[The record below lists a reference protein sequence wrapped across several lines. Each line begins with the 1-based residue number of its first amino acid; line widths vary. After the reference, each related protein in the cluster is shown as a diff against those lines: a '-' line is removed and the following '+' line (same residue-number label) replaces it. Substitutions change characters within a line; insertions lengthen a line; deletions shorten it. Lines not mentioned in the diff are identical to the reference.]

1 MDYQIS
7 EFTLGSNKNSQ
18 VYKLTS
24 SNELLIAKIYDDS
37 KKEKYEKEKEILTE
51 IKTNIPN
58 NEVFIKLKDI
68 VYYQGMFEYPL
79 RDTIYHNCLFFDFLP
94 KFSLL
99 DYISQNVNQI
109 YEIYA
114 KYIAYKLLIAIETL
128 KQNNI
133 SHNKLDIGKIMFDEK
148 FNLKLIHFSDA
159 NWIKDKNEK
168 YIDLFGLGQILI
180 KLLSLG
186 RCKAISYD
194 KKSKLFYILINFE
207 MSIRSQKKYL
217 KLSEFWKS
225 LETTNINIS
234 QKFISFFFQLIST
247 RITNQDPNIKQFIN
261 NEWLTEVISDIEY
274 YETEFK
280 NYFNNLYKRIIEDS
294 EIDNKIEIDIKDI
307 IKINSKEMEEAKS
320 LSENILNYKNE
331 KNIFGNKDSDY
342 LGYDYLKNENFGNIR
357 YKKNKNV
364 LSKEPDY
371 YSRPIFSYKIED
383 ENYYIPKK
391 ELNINKKNNYDEN
404 SSSEEEEEE
413 EKENKADKKNKNFK
427 KSYTY
432 NIDKNEESNNFYGY
446 NIDNTKRSLNIKK
459 KINDSQEYKIPK
471 KKLEKKAK
479 KSLKFSTKE
488 KTKIVN
494 QNVYEKSI
502 KNEINYY
509 EKPKPQ
515 IKLRSKKINKINN
528 TPNKLEINFGI
539 RKENFNYLHLIIKNN
554 EKKDAKEALINF
566 LEIYKNKIKENYMST
581 DMFIEFKDEKNT
593 SFIIKFE
600 IELQDYCLN
609 DDLIFFDKDD
619 ENKYLNGNKFEIKV
633 ELKEY
638 KNNQFSNINEY
649 LLVFDNILGDE
660 EDFYEHLKIIKNIA
674 KSLLL
679 IHN

>member
-207 MSIRSQKKYL
+207 MSTRSQKKYL

-247 RITNQDPNIKQFIN
+247 RITNQEPNIKQFIN

-320 LSENILNYKNE
+320 LSENILNYKNDFE
-331 KNIFGNKDSDY
+331 NKKSGY
-342 LGYDYLKNENFGNIR
+342 LGYDYLKNENFGNIS
-357 YKKNKNV
+357 YEKNKNV
-364 LSKEPDY
+364 RAIESDY
-371 YSRPIFSYKIED
+371 YSKPIFSYKIED

-391 ELNINKKNNYDEN
+391 ELNINKKINYDEN
-404 SSSEEEEEE
+404 TSSEEEEEE
-413 EKENKADKKNKNFK
+413 EEKEKKVDKKKKMAK
-427 KSYTY
+427 KSYIYKKEKANNYYDY
-432 NIDKNEESNNFYGY
+432 NINKPEG
-446 NIDNTKRSLNIKK
+446 SLNIKK
-459 KINDSQEYKIPK
+459 KISDSQEYKIPRK
-471 KKLEKKAK
+471 KFEKTAT
-479 KSLKFSTKE
+479 KSLKVSSKE
-488 KTKIVN
+488 KTKKCN
-494 QNVYEKSI
+494 HNVYVNSI

-509 EKPKPQ
+509 EKAKPQ

-528 TPNKLEINFGI
+528 TPNKLEINFSI

-554 EKKDAKEALINF
+554 EKKNAKEALINF

-600 IELQDYCLN
+600 IDLQDYCLN